1 MDNYKQKLFLLC
13 ALLVGCVL
21 TSVATEFFTTVYE
34 PLKVPAP
41 KFSEQQPAQVPR
53 LLKQNTQIGEPQQK
67 IIDSKSKSL
76 DLQSKNAEHKSHI
89 IKQQQPNNASQN
101 FKKQSPNMEQATA
114 IININTA
121 TIAELDTLPG
131 IGPAIANRIVEFRNQ
146 QPFTKIED
154 IMLVKGIG
162 KKKFAKLR
170 ERITVE

>member
-1 MDNYKQKLFLLC
+1 MDNYKQKLYLLC
-13 ALLVGCVL
+13 ILLLGCVL
-21 TSVATEFFTTVYE
+21 TSIATELFITTDE
-34 PLKVPAP
+34 PIKIYAP
-41 KFSEQQPAQVPR
+41 TFVE
-53 LLKQNTQIGEPQQK
+53 QNTKFGEPQSINVERKLRIQ
-67 IIDSKSKSL
+67 
-76 DLQSKNAEHKSHI
+76 E
-89 IKQQQPNNASQN
+89 QQQPNNTSQN
-101 FKKQSPNMEQATA
+101 SKKQSKNMEQASA

-162 KKKFAKLR
+162 KKKFAKLQ

>member
-13 ALLVGCVL
+13 ALLVSCVL
-21 TSVATEFFTTVYE
+21 TSIATEFFTTVYE

-41 KFSEQQPAQVPR
+41 KFSEQPPAQVPR
-53 LLKQNTQIGEPQQK
+53 FVKRNTQIEEPQQK
-67 IIDSKSKSL
+67 IIDGKSKSL

-131 IGPAIANRIVEFRNQ
+131 IGPAIAKRIVEFRNQ
-146 QPFTKIED
+146 QPFTNIED